1 MIKNILLQGKHKLRN
16 CGKKLADKYTTKN
29 VENQFY
35 SKKKQNIKLTTTH
48 LNYYNKILANLQY
61 LEVDIRDENLLL
73 NSLLDIY
80 EYLIT
85 AFFFLKSYYHI
96 FFLWVLILH
105 FCMEIMRLN
114 DDVYSALINNEY
126 YKKDK

>member
-1 MIKNILLQGKHKLRN
+1 M
-16 CGKKLADKYTTKN
+16 TKN
-29 VENQFY
+29 VENQLN

-85 AFFFLKSYYHI
+85 AFFFFLKSYYHI
-96 FFLWVLILH
+96 FF
-105 FCMEIMRLN
+105 
-114 DDVYSALINNEY
+114 YEY
-126 YKKDK
+126 

>member
-96 FFLWVLILH
+96 FFMSINTTFLYGNY
-105 FCMEIMRLN
+105 EI
-114 DDVYSALINNEY
+114 
-126 YKKDK
+126 K

>member
-1 MIKNILLQGKHKLRN
+1 MAPSICISPMIKNILLQGKHKLRN

-35 SKKKQNIKLTTTH
+35 SKKKQNIKH

-96 FFLWVLILH
+96 FF
-105 FCMEIMRLN
+105 
-114 DDVYSALINNEY
+114 YEY
-126 YKKDK
+126 